1 MKMSIY
7 WGLMMLALAVAGN
20 TGASLALKWASLPQN
35 RIEIGTSTPSMQGVL
50 GLAVALACYA
60 LAFIGYMFALRAF
73 PVSVAYPLITSVT
86 VVFIS
91 IAAAMFFGEPVTMM
105 SVLGTVFILVG
116 VAILMSSTK

>member
-1 MKMSIY
+1 MSIY
-7 WGLMMLALAVAGN
+7 WGLLMLALAVAGN
-20 TGASLALKWASLPQN
+20 TGASLALKWSSLPQN
-35 RIEIGTSTPSMQGVL
+35 RLEIGSSTLSMQGVL

-91 IAAAMFFGEPVTMM
+91 IAAAMFFGEPVTLV
-105 SVLGTVFILVG
+105 SVLGTMFILIG
-116 VAILMSSTK
+116 VAILMSSIK